1 MTAVK
6 PRQGLRDAKLSISN
20 PVGESRGAAGK
31 PPVLP
36 GGRLQPGTQEV
47 AWDVLVGEGSGFTE
61 LPFFS
66 ISVIFLT

>member
-6 PRQGLRDAKLSISN
+6 PRQELRDAKLCLSN
-20 PVGESRGAAGK
+20 PVGENRGAAGK

-36 GGRLQPGTQEV
+36 GGRLQPGTQDT
-47 AWDVLVGEGSGFTE
+47 ARDVLVGEGSGFGE
-61 LPFFS
+61 LPFFP